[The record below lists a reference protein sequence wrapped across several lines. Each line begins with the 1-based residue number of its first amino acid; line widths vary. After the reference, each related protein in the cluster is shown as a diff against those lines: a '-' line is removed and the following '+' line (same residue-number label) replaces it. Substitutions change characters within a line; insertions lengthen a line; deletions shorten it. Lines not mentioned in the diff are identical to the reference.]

1 MTLHH
6 PCNRPC
12 WQTKSSDE
20 AITFSINSCN
30 IFEKRPAPQRFT
42 QAHWQDMMRKIK
54 HEAKRHIL
62 RQTLEDIFRSMFELM
77 IKEQN
82 FAE

>member
-12 WQTKSSDE
+12 WRTKSSDE

-54 HEAKRHIL
+54 HETKPYWSKPGITTTADAVA
-62 RQTLEDIFRSMFELM
+62 TLLG
-77 IKEQN
+77 
-82 FAE
+82 